1 MQSSVEPE
9 KIKLSVDNPTVS
21 INPKPNFQSQTMIAP
36 KHVIFTLTR
45 GTNIPQSVAHLVSDM
60 SSKAQGADQVSNPIM
75 SKLQSVK
82 YSGEICSF
90 YNVGKCARPTPHSK
104 TFRNDGEII
113 YINLCAY
120 CNSIFQLGMAHSF
133 EECPFVTLINHMAKH

>member
-9 KIKLSVDNPTVS
+9 KIKLTVDNPTVS

-36 KHVIFTLTR
+36 KPVTFTLTR

-60 SSKAQGADQVSNPIM
+60 SFKAQGADQVSSPIL

-82 YSGEICSF
+82 YSGEIYSF
-90 YNVGKCARPTPHSK
+90 YNVGKCTRPTPHSK
-104 TFRNDGEII
+104 TFRNDGEKFTCVHTAMQDS
-113 YINLCAY
+113 N
-120 CNSIFQLGMAHSF
+120 
-133 EECPFVTLINHMAKH
+133 